1 MGLWSST
8 FGGGNS
14 FSQSV
19 ANVTT
24 PNDGTS
30 YSGGSLA
37 NDSNGSAADASNAVV
52 GNDGSVFDGVFGG
65 NDNYS
70 VQSGDSLSAIAARN
84 GTTVEALMAANPG
97 ITNANNIQAGQN
109 INIPGGSSGG
119 VKGAAPSGIKN
130 LLGYTNTVGI
140 VGKLAGWANGLNP
153 KEDATTVVDG
163 RQVYTS
169 ADGMQYSYNFLG
181 MPYEV
186 QVQDGQVVD
195 ALSIK
200 DPVTGLTGYEQ
211 KAQEARANGD
221 NETADAIMQEAEDNA
236 QEADGAAGSGS
247 RLSSEAISQMII
259 DSGVAQSSQEIQ
271 EMVADPKAFLDARG
285 INLSD
290 VIPNLDPETAGTLLD
305 PNNPNYMLS
314 DLGQYNPEIVTG
326 VNPVATPTAVNPMDY
341 TAATMGD
348 RMNNPQFNVDAAS
361 GEIRDQNLV
370 NAENYTLDQ
379 QGSATGINA
388 DGTTNFT
395 GQALN
400 DYASQGM
407 SQVIDTRTVAGKL
420 MAQSLGEG
428 NYTDAKAT
436 VTGQLEILA
445 DAFVDQNGNPKIP
458 AFAQAQAREVS
469 RTITFKGMTGSAATA
484 ATAAALME
492 ASLPIAQ
499 QEAQFFQTL
508 TVKNLD
514 NKQQS
519 IINKATVLSKFDLAN
534 LDARETA
541 AVQNAQAFL
550 EVDMTN
556 LSNEQQAEVI
566 NTQARV
572 QALLEDTQQAN
583 VQRRFTAET
592 TNQFTQFYDEL
603 GVQVEQFNA
612 NLISDIKR
620 FNAGEI
626 NDATEFSQT
635 LENQRQQF
643 YAKMQYAVDESNAR
657 WRQTVATTNT
667 QMAYDAAAIDVKNYL
682 DISQEGLNRLWDRTD
697 SALDYLYKSAALE
710 EEFEVRLLLGEMQ
723 AAAATPQKSSLFDT
737 LLGGA
742 IKIGAAW
749 AGASDV
755 RLKENIQHYDTLNGV
770 KFYTWDWNDTAKE
783 IGYDHYPTMGVIA
796 QEVQQTHPDTVIEG
810 PEGYL
815 MVNYGKLKDEI

>member
-1 MGLWSST
+1 MGLFGYDSIGDMVD
-8 FGGGNS
+8 GGGPG
-14 FSQSV
+14 Q
-19 ANVTT
+19 
-24 PNDGTS
+24 
-30 YSGGSLA
+30 SGGSFD
-37 NDSNGSAADASNAVV
+37 NDNDPNNEPSGIAAVSNAVSNTV
-52 GNDGSVFDGVFGG
+52 SGLTGGGGS
-65 NDNYS
+65 YS
-70 VQSGDSLSAIAARN
+70 VASGDTLSQIAAKN
-84 GTTVEALMAANPG
+84 GTTVQAIMAANPG
-97 ITNANNIQAGQN
+97 ITNANNIQAGQS
-109 INIPGGSSGG
+109 INMPGGSSGG
-119 VKGAAPSGIKN
+119 VKGTAPSGIKN
-130 LLGYTNTVGI
+130 LLGYTSAIGVM
-140 VGKLAGWANGLNP
+140 GKLAGWANSLNP
-153 KEDATTVVDG
+153 SQDSSAVVGG
-163 RQVYTS
+163 RQVYTNKN
-169 ADGMQYSYNFLG
+169 GMQYSYNFLG

-186 QVQDGQVVD
+186 AVQDGAVVD

-211 KAQEARANGD
+211 KAAEARANGD
-221 NETADAIMQEAEDNA
+221 NETADAIMQEAADNA
-236 QEADGAAGSGS
+236 QEGGATTDSGS
-247 RLSSEAISQMII
+247 RLSAQSIAQMITE
-259 DSGVAQSSQEIQ
+259 SGVAQSSQEIQ
-271 EMVADPKAFLDARG
+271 ELVANPKGFLDARG

-290 VIPNLDPETAGTLLD
+290 VIPNLDAETAGTLLD
-305 PNNPNYMLS
+305 PTNPNYMLS
-314 DLGQYNPEIVTG
+314 DLGQYLPETITG
-326 VNPVATPTAVNPMDY
+326 VAPVSTPTAVDPMTY
-341 TAATMGD
+341 NAATVSD
-348 RMNNPQFNVDAAS
+348 RMDNPQFNVDAAQ
-361 GEIRDQNLV
+361 GEVRDQNLV
-370 NAENYTLDQ
+370 DASGYTLDM

-388 DGTTNFT
+388 DGTRNVT
-395 GQALN
+395 GEALN
-400 DYASQGM
+400 DYATQGI
-407 SQVIDTRTVAGKL
+407 SNVIDTRTVSGKL
-420 MAQSLGEG
+420 LAQSLGEG
-428 NYTDAKAT
+428 NYTDYKST
-436 VTGQLEILA
+436 VTGQLDILA
-445 DAFVDQNGNPKIP
+445 DAFVDANGEPKIP
-458 AFAQAQAREVS
+458 AWAQAQAREVS

-514 NKQQS
+514 NRQQS

-612 NLISDIKR
+612 KLISDIKR

-626 NDATEFSQT
+626 NDATEFTQT

-643 YAKMQYAVDESNAR
+643 YSKMQYAVDESNAR

-667 QMAYDAAAIDVKNYL
+667 QMAFDAASVDVKNSL

-723 AAAATPQKSSLFDT
+723 AAASTTEKPSLLDNIM
-737 LLGGA
+737 GGG
-742 IKIGAAW
+742 IKIASAAAS
-749 AGASDV
+749 AGINPLSWLSDE
-755 RLKENIQHYDTLNGV
+755 RLKENIQPYDTLNGIQ
-770 KFYTWDWNDTAKE
+770 FYTWDWNQEAKDR
-783 IGYDHYPTMGVIA
+783 GLDMYPTMGVIA
-796 QEVQQTHPDTVIEG
+796 QEVQKTHPEAVIEG
-810 PEGYL
+810 PHGYL
-815 MVNYGKLKDEI
+815 MVNYGKLKDEV